1 MSFPTVFANLPAGN
15 NPASLLDTMYA
26 IVGAQGAIPCTAT
39 GTNSYTLTP
48 NTNYYQPASYQN
60 FQIVAFVVP
69 NSSTGLVSARLG
81 PLAFINVYMPSGLQA
96 GSGDLTVGAYVIMA
110 FNAALNAGAGG
121 FQVFNATT
129 PSVIQPVQGV
139 FKNLLITNSVGTPD
153 TIISLTA
160 DEVMLENTP
169 GGTVKVG
176 GGGVGVNLSI
186 NTTTSG
192 ANGLDTGSMA
202 ANTFYSV
209 WVIFN
214 ASIPAT
220 AGLISLSPTTPT
232 LPSGYAYK
240 ARVGWVRTGA
250 ASTNLHRIR
259 QAGRRA
265 QYVVTPASQTTALPN
280 IANGTAGT
288 SSATA
293 PVFASVAVQGA
304 NLFVPATA
312 SEIIVV
318 ATNVWNNQAA
328 AGVTIAPNTNYAGRA
343 STNPPPYDTAS
354 TQAGTITTS
363 MELESANIFWAS
375 SAAGGGISCL
385 GWLDNI

>member
-110 FNAALNAGAGG
+110 FNAALNSGAGG

-328 AGVTIAPNTNYAGRA
+328 
-343 STNPPPYDTAS
+343 
-354 TQAGTITTS
+354 
-363 MELESANIFWAS
+363 
-375 SAAGGGISCL
+375 
-385 GWLDNI
+385 